1 MSLSVCMQ
9 DDERRGSP
17 SDSVALAAF
26 SVSANP
32 NVAHPTTQGDVLANT
47 PQSST
52 PDDAQQTAV
61 PTRAFR
67 SAIFTLHNLTNYP
80 HQYTHHYDPF
90 AQQQQQQQQQQSA
103 SSQQQ
108 QSPSSSSFF
117 SSLLPTAQ
125 GKGPIGSAIRITQ
138 KLYHRIF
145 SSGKSATSRKKKDEE
160 IQRKA
165 IKVIDLLQ
173 LSAELGSMDALFAL
187 AHLSLFPPNIYF
199 SLDPKLAYSSF
210 AMHASITGNAT
221 SQSYLAFFHAT
232 GYADVVP
239 IDQTKALLYYTFAAQ
254 GGDKG
259 AQMALGYRYWSGIST
274 LEDCTRAAAWY
285 EEAADQ
291 AMQKFLSGPPGGLT
305 LPYTPTSLSDLDG
318 GVYGPG
324 ASVAS
329 TGFNVVRP
337 AVKAG
342 FARAAGETWDDLL
355 EYYMFNADRGE
366 MDFAYK
372 LGKIFYQGSIYA
384 AAGGTASGSEGVGR
398 ITQDFKQAQY
408 YFLQIARQV
417 WPRDPQN
424 PLQHKASAY
433 KAEGVT
439 QPGWAPKSAA
449 YLGRMYMRGEGV
461 KQDYEMAM
469 MWFER
474 GAEYGDRECHN
485 GLGIVWRDGL
495 VKGKKDIRKAL
506 EHFAIAAGQELAEAH
521 VNLGKHHYA
530 RGEFKLAGTYFE
542 TAIRFGSTFEA
553 HFYLAKIHTMNMRT
567 SGFPQDYAAGSC
579 SSAVS
584 FYKLAAERG
593 VWDDDLV
600 NDAEHAWNSGTE
612 RGKEM
617 AILKWWVAAER
628 GFEVAQNNLAYA
640 LDQDKSL
647 LRSTRFSP
655 IQISNDTARLALTQW
670 IRSASQRNVDSL
682 VKVGDYY
689 YHGFGVPDEPESVR
703 WEKAAKFY
711 QSAADTQLSALAMW
725 NLGWMYENGIGVPQ
739 DFHLAKRHYDQA
751 LDINSEAYLPV
762 LLSLIKLHARSLWH
776 TLQGGENGLKL
787 WGYDE
792 DKMSVSE
799 RANLKSREID
809 SASSS
814 RSPPNTE
821 ARSHGHEDTAVVDTF
836 DDDGPWYMGKA
847 REDFQRRRRQNTRQA
862 EEEEE
867 DPVQWARERRNAENE
882 RDGGGDF
889 GPEDYFDAALRGG
902 HRGAGGGG
910 GAEEG
915 VDEFLE
921 TMLLV
926 ALCLVVAVLIYV
938 RTRLIERARR
948 EEERGRD
955 HQGRG
960 RPQPPPN
967 LGLFP
972 PPGDPARQDWQIVR

>member
-1 MSLSVCMQ
+1 MASKA
-9 DDERRGSP
+9 RRRAAWLAFGL
-17 SDSVALAAF
+17 VALAAF
-26 SVSANP
+26 SASANP
-32 NVAHPTTQGDVLANT
+32 GDAQPTQGIRASTAQL
-47 PQSST
+47 ST
-52 PDDAQQTAV
+52 PDSASHGAQQTTVCPCASLDNIDF
-61 PTRAFR
+61 PIPATRAFR
-67 SAIFTLHNLTNYP
+67 SAIFTLHNLTNYSQ
-80 HQYTHHYDPF
+80 QYTHDPF
-90 AQQQQQQQQQQSA
+90 SQQSA
-103 SSQQQ
+103 SQ
-108 QSPSSSSFF
+108 QSSFL

-125 GKGPIGSAIRITQ
+125 GKGPIGSAIRISQ

-145 SSGKSATSRKKKDEE
+145 SSGKFATSRKKDEE

-173 LSAELGSMDALFAL
+173 LSAELGNMDALFTL

-199 SLDPKLAYSSF
+199 PLDPKTAYSSF

-221 SQSYLAFFHAT
+221 SQSYLAFFHST

-274 LEDCTRAAAWY
+274 LEDCSRAAAWY

-329 TGFNVVRP
+329 TGFNVIRP

-342 FARAAGETWDDLL
+342 FARAAGETWEDLL

-366 MDFAYK
+366 TDFAYK

-398 ITQDFKQAQY
+398 IAQDFKQAQY

-417 WPRDPQN
+417 WPRDPPN
-424 PLQHKASAY
+424 PLHHKASAY
-433 KAEGVT
+433 KAEAVT

-449 YLGRMYMRGEGV
+449 YIGRMYMRGEGV
-461 KQDYEMAM
+461 KQDYETAM

-474 GAEYGDRECHN
+474 GAEYADRECHN
-485 GLGIVWRDGL
+485 GLGIIWRDGL

-521 VNLGKHHYA
+521 VNLGKHYYA
-530 RGEFKLAGTYFE
+530 RGEFKLAATYFE

-553 HFYLAKIHTMNMRT
+553 HFYLAKIHTMNMRA
-567 SGFPQDYAAGSC
+567 SGLPQDYAAGSC

-600 NDAEHAWNSGTE
+600 NDAEQAWNSGTE
-612 RGKEM
+612 RGKEI

-628 GFEVAQNNLAYA
+628 GFEVAQNNLAYV
-640 LDQDKSL
+640 LDQDKSM

-655 IQISNDTARLALTQW
+655 IQVSNDTARLALTQW
-670 IRSASQRNVDSL
+670 IRSAAQRNVDSL

-751 LDINSEAYLPV
+751 LEINSEAYLPV

-792 DKMSVSE
+792 DRSRAPSVSMSVSE
-799 RANLKSREID
+799 RANMKREID
-809 SASSS
+809 PAS
-814 RSPPNTE
+814 RSQPNTE
-821 ARSHGHEDTAVVDTF
+821 TRSHAHEETVDTF

-847 REDFQRRRRQNTRQA
+847 REDFQRRRQQSTRQVP
-862 EEEEE
+862 EEEE
-867 DPVQWARERRNAENE
+867 DPVQWARERRIAENE
-882 RDGGGDF
+882 RDGDF

-902 HRGAGGGG
+902 HRG
-910 GAEEG
+910 EEG
-915 VDEFLE
+915 VDTFLE

-926 ALCLVVAVLIYV
+926 TLCLVVAALIYI
-938 RTRLIERARR
+938 RTRLVQRARR
-948 EEERGRD
+948 EEEQNRGR
-955 HQGRG
+955 
-960 RPQPPPN
+960 PPPN

-972 PPGDPARQDWQIVR
+972 PPDDPARQDWQIVR